1 MEITKK
7 RKLSIDDKE
16 TTSWNDHFQ
25 NKPSLELINLMI
37 KEMSSTL
44 SNDSKKEIL
53 LKYKNCIRILYYTS
67 NPFFHF
73 HLSSIRISKT
83 MPQMDKWKSIE
94 SPNDI

>member
-44 SNDSKKEIL
+44 SNDSKKEI
-53 LKYKNCIRILYYTS
+53 
-67 NPFFHF
+67 
-73 HLSSIRISKT
+73 
-83 MPQMDKWKSIE
+83 
-94 SPNDI
+94 